1 MRHYCIRERPQYE
14 LALLTSGLDPGHMYL
29 RYGPPLSDDVHPVLR
44 PDDGPGPEPLPRPD
58 DGPAPAHRQLR
69 PTLRARQLLRLLLR
83 LLRLLLGEHGPAGDG
98 GHGEDRGES
107 GHSFRLGWFGGILLL
122 PSLVGRTQLIPFT
135 CPENM
140 ISFDSIFFSRC

>member
-1 MRHYCIRERPQYE
+1 MPATSRNLPFDISASILTDTSLLCVTTVRERPQYE

-83 LLRLLLGEHGPAGDG
+83 LLLGEHGPADDG
-98 GHGEDRGES
+98 GHGEDCDES
-107 GHSFRLGWFGGILLL
+107 GHCSDLGGSVGYCCYLLW
-122 PSLVGRTQLIPFT
+122 
-135 CPENM
+135 
-140 ISFDSIFFSRC
+140 